1 MQQPNTGELIG
12 GRYRLSRLIGQGGM
26 GAVHVAQDRLTGQ
39 IVALK
44 RVHLPPE
51 QLAFNSRG
59 GSDLYLAL
67 AGEFRI
73 MASLR
78 HPHVNSVLDYGFD
91 AQRRP
96 FFTMDLLEN
105 PQSIFRAG
113 WKSDQDK
120 VAVLVQT
127 LMALAYL
134 HRRGVIHRDL
144 KPANLLVVNG
154 QVKVLDFGLSV
165 LVEQAQPET
174 IAGTLG
180 YIAPELLLGDLPSA
194 TSDLYAVGVIGYEL
208 LTGKPIIESDDTEV
222 LINQTLQTTFV
233 VESIANR
240 ALAAVIARMIV
251 KDPQDRYVTAQ
262 DAITALCAAIGQP
275 VPRESAAI
283 RESFLQ
289 TARFVGRE
297 TEMRQLGRALLEAQ
311 ERRGRVWLV
320 GGESGSGKTRLIDE
334 LRIQAMVQGATT
346 LRGQNIAQGASP
358 YQMWRGPLRTLALT
372 ASLNDADASVLKALV
387 PDMGDLLERQ
397 IKDAPDVN
405 PMFAQERLVLSIEN
419 VLKGVTGTLFIVL
432 EDLHWA
438 GRESLDLLARLVT
451 TIRNLP
457 ILIMA
462 TYRDDEMPGLSIP
475 GAKALKLARLT
486 DESIAELSAAML
498 GPNGRQPQLIELL
511 RRETEGNPLFLV
523 EVMRALAEQA
533 GRLDQIASMS
543 LPAEVSAKGID
554 QIIRRRLE
562 RVPAEDRPLL
572 RFAALY
578 GRRLDLVVLE
588 RLAPAETPLTP
599 WLLTCQNTAVLEV
612 QDNIYQF
619 SHDKLREGVL
629 AEVAAGERPMM
640 HRQIA
645 DALEATSSDY
655 AMLGYHWGMAGDLAK
670 EAYYRA
676 LTGKLA
682 LGSGAYD
689 IAVENLERALVLE
702 APTPE
707 SLKQW
712 INLKRLAADAY
723 LGLGDRSAAE
733 RLYSECLRA
742 YQDANYKWG
751 VASALNDLGFLA
763 VEGRAP
769 LAAEGRFRDA
779 LQTALPIRAWTV
791 ALASVIGLAALI
803 MERGELARA
812 AELTALTLNHM
823 SVDHQTA
830 DRATRLLNRIRI
842 DLPAPA
848 LAEAEARGREARLA
862 EVAAQLAVE

>member
-346 LRGQNIAQGASP
+346 LRGQNIA
-358 YQMWRGPLRTLALT
+358 
-372 ASLNDADASVLKALV
+372 
-387 PDMGDLLERQ
+387 
-397 IKDAPDVN
+397 
-405 PMFAQERLVLSIEN
+405 
-419 VLKGVTGTLFIVL
+419 
-432 EDLHWA
+432 
-438 GRESLDLLARLVT
+438 
-451 TIRNLP
+451 
-457 ILIMA
+457 
-462 TYRDDEMPGLSIP
+462 
-475 GAKALKLARLT
+475 
-486 DESIAELSAAML
+486 
-498 GPNGRQPQLIELL
+498 
-511 RRETEGNPLFLV
+511 
-523 EVMRALAEQA
+523 
-533 GRLDQIASMS
+533 
-543 LPAEVSAKGID
+543 
-554 QIIRRRLE
+554 
-562 RVPAEDRPLL
+562 
-572 RFAALY
+572 
-578 GRRLDLVVLE
+578 
-588 RLAPAETPLTP
+588 
-599 WLLTCQNTAVLEV
+599 
-612 QDNIYQF
+612 
-619 SHDKLREGVL
+619 
-629 AEVAAGERPMM
+629 
-640 HRQIA
+640 
-645 DALEATSSDY
+645 
-655 AMLGYHWGMAGDLAK
+655 
-670 EAYYRA
+670 
-676 LTGKLA
+676 
-682 LGSGAYD
+682 
-689 IAVENLERALVLE
+689 
-702 APTPE
+702 
-707 SLKQW
+707 
-712 INLKRLAADAY
+712 
-723 LGLGDRSAAE
+723 
-733 RLYSECLRA
+733 
-742 YQDANYKWG
+742 
-751 VASALNDLGFLA
+751 
-763 VEGRAP
+763 
-769 LAAEGRFRDA
+769 
-779 LQTALPIRAWTV
+779 
-791 ALASVIGLAALI
+791 
-803 MERGELARA
+803 
-812 AELTALTLNHM
+812 
-823 SVDHQTA
+823 
-830 DRATRLLNRIRI
+830 
-842 DLPAPA
+842 
-848 LAEAEARGREARLA
+848 
-862 EVAAQLAVE
+862 